1 MNHGEESY
9 RRFLQGDK
17 AAFSELI
24 DLYNES
30 LIFFIRRFVFDLNL
44 AEDIAEDCFV
54 ALIVHPHR
62 YHFKVSLKTYL
73 FTIARNKAVDYIR
86 HHQVIKEISLEE
98 IEEKSVEYLSFE
110 EEVLREEKKKEL
122 HQALDMLKEKFRTVL
137 HLIYFEEMS
146 YEDAGKVMKKSRK
159 QIENLAYRARK
170 ELRAILLEKGWN
182 YEE

>member
-9 RRFLQGDK
+9 RRFLQGDRE
-17 AAFSELI
+17 AFSELI
-24 DLYNES
+24 DKYNES

-54 ALIVHPHR
+54 ALIIYPHR
-62 YHFKVSLKTYL
+62 YNFKISLKTYL

-86 HHQVIKEISLEE
+86 HHQIIKEISFEE
-98 IEEKSVEYLSFE
+98 AAEKSMEYLAFE
-110 EEVLREEKKKEL
+110 EEVLREEKKREL
-122 HQALDMLKEKFRTVL
+122 HQALDMLREEFKAVL

-146 YEDAGKVMKKSRK
+146 YEDAGRVMRKSRK

-170 ELRAILLEKGWN
+170 ELRAVLLEKGWN

>member
-9 RRFLQGDK
+9 RRFLQGDR

-30 LIFFIRRFVFDLNL
+30 LIFFIRRFVFDLST

-62 YHFKVSLKTYL
+62 YNFRISLKTYL

-98 IEEKSVEYLSFE
+98 TAEKSMEYISFE
-110 EEVLREEKKKEL
+110 EEVLREERKREF
-122 HQALDMLKEKFRTVL
+122 HQALDMLKEEFKTVL
-137 HLIYFEEMS
+137 HLIYFEEIS
-146 YEDAGKVMKKSRK
+146 YENTGRVMKKSRK

-170 ELRAILLEKGWN
+170 ELKEILLEKGWN